1 MVDNPWLRNEGRL
14 NTWIPWLSM
23 NLRFKEVLMRTEER
37 RDRQK
42 TAFLCLIMVIG
53 IILWVSPTLVQCQE
67 KEYPSKPVEM
77 VVPFGPGGSIDI
89 GARVF
94 VEPLSQEL
102 KVPVVIRNYAGA
114 GGLTGTTAFF
124 NTEPDGYTILA
135 TSPGGII
142 PTVQLS
148 KNPSFDPRKDFL
160 PLGHV
165 GVSPIAMSVTKNSPF
180 KSFDDFVQFAKKNPG
195 KLRGGFSAPGG
206 ETHVMFMS
214 IIKDTKIETKMV
226 PYTSSGELAAALL
239 GGHLDWKCSTLVST
253 MGYIKSGDMRVLVLT
268 QRSPEVPGV
277 PSGPD
282 IGLPSVSLSIWLGFF
297 VHSKI
302 PTAAYNTLVSAVKS
316 ASDDPK
322 VKVMLTKAGYIF
334 EYKDP
339 REMTKLI
346 HRDWDAFTEVIK
358 ATGMKV
364 N

>member
-1 MVDNPWLRNEGRL
+1 
-14 NTWIPWLSM
+14 
-23 NLRFKEVLMRTEER
+23 MRTNG
-37 RDRQK
+37 QK
-42 TAFLCLIMVIG
+42 NKHKMVFLCLTIAIGFGLVIG
-53 IILWVSPTLVQCQE
+53 STLIHGQE
-67 KEYPSKPVEM
+67 KGFPSKPVEM
-77 VVPFGPGGSIDI
+77 VVPYAPGGSIDI
-89 GARVF
+89 GARIF
-94 VEPLSQEL
+94 VEPLSREL
-102 KVPVVIRNYAGA
+102 KVPVVVRNQAGG

-124 NTEPDGYTILA
+124 NTKPDGYTILA

-160 PLGHV
+160 PLGHI
-165 GVSPIAMSVTKNSPF
+165 GVSPVAMSVPRDSPF
-180 KSFDDFVQFAKKNPG
+180 KSFDDFLQFAKKNPG
-195 KLRGGFSAPGG
+195 KLRGGYSSPGG

-253 MGYIKSGDMRVLVLT
+253 MGYVRSGDMRPLLLT

-282 IGLPSVSLSIWLGFF
+282 IGLPSVSVNIWLGFF

-302 PTAAYNTLVSAVKS
+302 PKAAYDRLVSAVK
-316 ASDDPK
+316 AAFND
-322 VKVMLTKAGYIF
+322 VKMRDLLTKAGYIV

-339 REMTKLI
+339 QELTKLI
-346 HRDWDAFTEVIK
+346 NRDWEAFAEVLE
-358 ATGMKV
+358 ATGMKGK
-364 N
+364 

>member
-1 MVDNPWLRNEGRL
+1 MGTN
-14 NTWIPWLSM
+14 
-23 NLRFKEVLMRTEER
+23 ER
-37 RDRQK
+37 RDAHK
-42 TAFLCLIMVIG
+42 IGFLWLAVAVGFCLVM
-53 IILWVSPTLVQCQE
+53 SPTLNHGQD
-67 KEYPSKPVEM
+67 KGFPLKPVEM
-77 VVPFGPGGSIDI
+77 FVPYAPGGSIDI
-89 GARVF
+89 GARIF
-94 VEPLSQEL
+94 AEPLSREL
-102 KVPVVIRNYAGA
+102 KVPVIVRNYAGG
-114 GGLTGTTAFF
+114 GGLTGATAFF
-124 NTEPDGYTILA
+124 NSKADGYTMLA
-135 TSPGGII
+135 TSPGAILA
-142 PTVQLS
+142 TVQLS
-148 KNPSFDPRKDFL
+148 KNPAFDARRDFL
-160 PLGHV
+160 PLGHI
-165 GVSPIAMSVTKNSPF
+165 GVSPVGMAVPKNSPF
-180 KSFDDFVQFAKKNPG
+180 NSFDEFLQFAKKNPG